1 MAEPSGQLKMIAP
14 SLPPLERPYLDA
26 SVFMAHIK
34 EEQTA
39 CRGTTRLDITTNL
52 FKGAQD
58 GKYKLHTSFLTL
70 AEVRRLKPSN
80 KELTPD
86 ELVKAR
92 GLFQRFLEHRWIEP
106 IEVDRKIAEKAQQL
120 GADYSMSPTDA
131 IHLAS
136 AILAPCNVL
145 LVWDKGKFSDLFKDD
160 PIEGVHV
167 LEPYW
172 EGIIPM
178 AIPS

>member
-1 MAEPSGQLKMIAP
+1 MAEPAGQLQMEVP
-14 SLPPLERPYLDA
+14 SLPPLERPYIDS

-34 EEQTA
+34 KETIP
-39 CRGTTRLDITTNL
+39 CRETTRLDITSNL

-58 GKYKLHTSFLTL
+58 GKYKLYTSFLTL
-70 AEVRRLKPSN
+70 AEVRRIKQAN

-86 ELVKAR
+86 ELIKAR
-92 GLFQRFLEHRWIEP
+92 GLFQRFLEHAWIQP
-106 IEVDRKIAEKAQQL
+106 IQVDRMIAEKAQQL
-120 GADYSMSPTDA
+120 GADYGMSPTDA

-136 AILAPCNVL
+136 AILAHCNVL

-178 AIPS
+178 KTS